1 MNVSVEARE
10 VVVVVA
16 IVSVAPDPGCDF
28 LFCES
33 LPEAFLVLVEA
44 AMDEDIKDGED
55 TGTGDSCGP
64 GLYTFA
70 FATWRNEI

>member
-44 AMDEDIKDGED
+44 AMDGDIKDGGGHGD
-55 TGTGDSCGP
+55 RGPLWAGT
-64 GLYTFA
+64 LYV
-70 FATWRNEI
+70 RVCDVEE